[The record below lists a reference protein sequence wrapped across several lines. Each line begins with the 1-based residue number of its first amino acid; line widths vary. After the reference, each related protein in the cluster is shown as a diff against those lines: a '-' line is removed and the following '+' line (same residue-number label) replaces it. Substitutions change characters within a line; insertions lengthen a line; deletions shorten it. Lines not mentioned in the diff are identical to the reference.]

1 MILLHRNIFYQ
12 QLYFTKSIS
21 IILKFFVYLFPMQVS
36 VAGIIFVIMFI
47 SDLVVL
53 FLIKIRKPLIPPS
66 PYYNTAVMS
75 SSSSSSSTPT
85 THSSNICLVSA
96 IDYNQ
101 FTFFL
106 LANLSTGLVNMSV
119 DTIYTGPVMSL
130 IILGGHLVFLSII
143 SILLHKFKIKLV

>member
-1 MILLHRNIFYQ
+1 
-12 QLYFTKSIS
+12 
-21 IILKFFVYLFPMQVS
+21 MQVS

-53 FLIKIRKPLIPPS
+53 FLIKIRKPLIAPS
-66 PYYNTAVMS
+66 PYYNTAVTSS

-85 THSSNICLVSA
+85 NICLVSA

-143 SILLHKFKIKLV
+143 SILLQKFKIKLV

>member
-1 MILLHRNIFYQ
+1 
-12 QLYFTKSIS
+12 
-21 IILKFFVYLFPMQVS
+21 MQVS
-36 VAGIIFVIMFI
+36 VAGITFVIMFI

-66 PYYNTAVMS
+66 PYYNTAVMSSS

>member
-1 MILLHRNIFYQ
+1 
-12 QLYFTKSIS
+12 
-21 IILKFFVYLFPMQVS
+21 MQVS
-36 VAGIIFVIMFI
+36 VAGITFVIMFI

-66 PYYNTAVMS
+66 PYYNTAVMSSSS

>member
-1 MILLHRNIFYQ
+1 
-12 QLYFTKSIS
+12 
-21 IILKFFVYLFPMQVS
+21 MQVS
-36 VAGIIFVIMFI
+36 VAGITFVIMFI

-75 SSSSSSSTPT
+75 SSSSSSTPT
-85 THSSNICLVSA
+85 THSSNVCLVSA

>member
-1 MILLHRNIFYQ
+1 
-12 QLYFTKSIS
+12 
-21 IILKFFVYLFPMQVS
+21 MQVS
-36 VAGIIFVIMFI
+36 VAGITFVIMFI

-75 SSSSSSSTPT
+75 SSSSSSSSSAPT